1 MLPEAE
7 RLLRSELAKQH
18 QSSPPDL
25 HSANLTNFL
34 GIVLEDQGHYPEAEA
49 CFRQAASEFETILGP
64 QHPRLATTLANLG
77 NLLVEEGHYQEAY
90 RSIWRAID
98 IATPVLGDRHPA
110 VAIMFGDLGNL
121 FHRQKEIAALF
132 QTPVDNW
139 HAWRNKGPKAW
150 RLAGYTTTWHPSIS
164 ITAGT
169 HWRKSI
175 WTARVRF

>member
-98 IATPVLGDRHPA
+98 IATPVLGDRHP
-110 VAIMFGDLGNL
+110 
-121 FHRQKEIAALF
+121 RSSK
-132 QTPVDNW
+132 
-139 HAWRNKGPKAW
+139 
-150 RLAGYTTTWHPSIS
+150 HPS
-164 ITAGT
+164 TTGMRGET
-169 HWRKSI
+169 RDRKRGGWPDTPQPGIPVS
-175 WTARVRF
+175 R